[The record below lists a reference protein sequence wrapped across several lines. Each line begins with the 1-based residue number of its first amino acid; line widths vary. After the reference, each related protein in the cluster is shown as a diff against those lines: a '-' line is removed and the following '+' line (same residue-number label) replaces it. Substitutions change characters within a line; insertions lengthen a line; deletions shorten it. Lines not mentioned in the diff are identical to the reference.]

1 MSAHEMYAQPYKMNT
16 SDNTVYKPLVK
27 DIPPEIGHGQKRPIT
42 TWFLYF
48 AAITSNL
55 AQLTLGLMG
64 AWMSPVSEQILST
77 DMAVNPLGKPVT
89 ILQLSLIGASQPS
102 GSVIGPLLIG
112 KCFDIFGRK
121 PTLLCLCLIMTIS
134 LILLSFSSIIYMYIP
149 LLFIVGLC
157 AGAMNVGLPVYT
169 GEIAEDHNRGRFTCL
184 VQVGLP
190 IGMMLSFLT
199 GPYLSVKYYTLICAI
214 PVALNAILFA
224 TILPES
230 PIQLIKFKRLYQAQD
245 VLRRLRQK
253 SPKEVEIEVS
263 RIQNELA
270 ITSSSKQ
277 GGCSKIL
284 SDKSSRNGFIVAVGA
299 YNLLVLGG
307 SQSMTSYL
315 QPIFDKADS
324 PIPSNICALLV
335 TIVQIFCYLGSS
347 LIVEKVGKRNL
358 ILFSTSTSIIP
369 LSLFGLYFQLKYSG
383 YTFVEQHTWFPVV
396 ALVVF
401 ATVNNIGNA
410 SVPIALMNDLF
421 TNQVKATAVS
431 SIVLAFGILNSI
443 VTFGIPLVMETIGIQ
458 WCFWIFAGN
467 CVLGTIFVYYLVPE
481 TANKTI
487 SEIQDILKNLI

>member
-1 MSAHEMYAQPYKMNT
+1 MYKIKEILRIQCPTRKSLTLNQEAI
-16 SDNTVYKPLVK
+16 SRELVPVVDVWK
-27 DIPPEIGHGQKRPIT
+27 DPKDLIT
-42 TWFLYF
+42 
-48 AAITSNL
+48 NL

-77 DMAVNPLGKPVT
+77 DMDVNPLGKPVT

-112 KCFDIFGRK
+112 RCFDIFGRK

-157 AGAMNVGLPVYT
+157 TGAMNVGLPVYV
-169 GEIAEDHNRGRFTCL
+169 GEITEEHNRGRFTCL

-214 PVALNAILFA
+214 PVALNAIFFA

-230 PIQLIKFKRLYQAQD
+230 PVQLIKFKRLYQAQD
-245 VLRRLRQK
+245 VLGRLRQK

-270 ITSSSKQ
+270 ITSNSKQ
-277 GGCSKIL
+277 GGCSKLL

-347 LIVEKVGKRNL
+347 LFVEKVGKRNL

-383 YTFVEQHTWFPVV
+383 YTFVEQCTWFPVV

-401 ATVNNIGNA
+401 TTVNNIGNA

-458 WCFWIFAGN
+458 WCFGFLPVI
-467 CVLGTIFVYYLVPE
+467 VY
-481 TANKTI
+481 
-487 SEIQDILKNLI
+487 